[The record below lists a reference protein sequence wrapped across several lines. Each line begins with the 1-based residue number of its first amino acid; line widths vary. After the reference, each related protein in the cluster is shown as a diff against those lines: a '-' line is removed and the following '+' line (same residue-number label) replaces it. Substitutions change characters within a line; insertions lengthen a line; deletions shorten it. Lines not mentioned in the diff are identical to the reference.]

1 MFLINN
7 KFNIVVTLVQFKFL
21 FMMFIDI
28 LDGGSMVFILPVL
41 IALNGSAITNLTI
54 RALFKKMFEEASKN
68 EFKLRSFNNQVEEPF
83 VNKLNFLK

>member
-41 IALNGSAITNLTI
+41 IALNGSAITNLTM
-54 RALFKKMFEEASKN
+54 RALFKKN
-68 EFKLRSFNNQVEEPF
+68 V
-83 VNKLNFLK
+83 